1 MPDTILI
8 ADDDPITRL
17 MLSTLLK
24 EWGYEVVEAEDGR
37 QALEI
42 LEREGSPP
50 LAILDWLMPGM
61 DGVDVC
67 RAVRES
73 RETKPLYMVL
83 LTVKTE
89 RADAL
94 EALGAGADDF
104 LSKPFDYEE
113 LRVRLEVGKR
123 VIGLQVSLRDRAREL
138 QEALDQVKTLSGLL
152 PMCASCRK
160 IRDDT
165 GYWLQVEAYLSDR
178 LDVRF
183 SHGLC
188 PDCSHE
194 LYPEYDLGKKDA
206 PEA

>member
-1 MPDTILI
+1 MSDRILI

-24 EWGYEVVEAEDGR
+24 EWGYEVVEAEDGS
-37 QALEI
+37 QALRL
-42 LEREGSPP
+42 LEKEGSPP

-73 RETKPLYMVL
+73 REDQPLYVLL

-89 RADAL
+89 RADTL

-123 VIGLQVSLRDRAREL
+123 VIGLQESLQRRAREL
-138 QEALDQVKTLSGLL
+138 QEALDQIKTLSGLL
-152 PMCASCRK
+152 PICAGCRK

-165 GYWLQVEAYLSDR
+165 GYWLQVESYLGDR
-178 LDVRF
+178 LDVKF
-183 SHGLC
+183 THGLC
-188 PDCSHE
+188 PDCSHM
-194 LYPEYDLGKKDA
+194 LYPEYRGETPDT
-206 PEA
+206 

>member
-1 MPDTILI
+1 MPDRILI

-24 EWGYEVVEAEDGR
+24 EWGYDVVEADDGP
-37 QALEI
+37 QALAL
-42 LEREGSPP
+42 LEQEDSPP
-50 LAILDWLMPGM
+50 LAILDWVMPGM

-67 RAVRES
+67 RAVRKSCEA
-73 RETKPLYMVL
+73 KPLYLLL

-123 VIGLQVSLRDRAREL
+123 VIGLQESLQQHAREL
-138 QEALDQVKTLSGLL
+138 QQALDRVKTLTGLL
-152 PMCASCRK
+152 PICASCRK
-160 IRDDT
+160 IRDDK
-165 GYWLQVEAYLSDR
+165 GYWSQVEAYLGDR
-178 LDVRF
+178 LDVMF
-183 SHGLC
+183 THGLC
-188 PDCSHE
+188 PDCSRS
-194 LYPEYDLGKKDA
+194 LYPEYDGAQDNT
-206 PEA
+206 